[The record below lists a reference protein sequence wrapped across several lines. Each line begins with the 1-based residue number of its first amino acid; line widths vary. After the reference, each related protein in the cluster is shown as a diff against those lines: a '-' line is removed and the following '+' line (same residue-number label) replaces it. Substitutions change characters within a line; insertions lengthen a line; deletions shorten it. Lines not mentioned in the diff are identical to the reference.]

1 MISRRDLLTAGA
13 AIAATPQT
21 QARSYAQAPASKTL
35 RVCFQTAET
44 GFDPAQVQDW
54 YSNQIIAHIFDTPLR
69 YDFLDRPARLV
80 PNTAAALP
88 EISADFRVFTIRLT
102 PGIYFQDD
110 PAFGGKRRELIAADY
125 VYSIKRIFDPRWK
138 SQVLFILEAARI
150 LGLEELRQ
158 RALKDKLPFDYRRNV
173 EGLQALDRYTFQVR
187 LERPNPRF
195 VNTLAIANPLGAVA
209 HEVVEAYGEQIMA
222 HPVGT
227 GPFRLA
233 QWTRTSRIV
242 LERNPT
248 YREEI
253 YDFASPANSSQLAN
267 DVERLRGRRIPLVD
281 RVEVTIIQ
289 EAQPRLLSFEQG
301 GLDHLLVPIE
311 YGTLVAPNGKLAPNF
326 ARRGVRLDTTP
337 MADLA
342 MTSFNMEDPL
352 IGGYTP
358 ERVALRRAIS
368 LGFDNEDFIRQV
380 FKGNGVAAQSP
391 IVPGTFGYDP
401 QWRTGMSEYS
411 PAKAKALLDTYGY
424 IDRNGDGWREQPDGS
439 PLILEK
445 AASPSEIDRRQ
456 SEQWRRYM
464 NAIGLRMEFRI
475 AQWPELLKRS
485 LAGTLMIWNFAW
497 QAQEPDSDLFFS
509 LAYGPNKGSA
519 NDSRFALKAYD
530 ELYERQRVLPDGPDR
545 LAAMREATRLLVA
558 YMPYKFH
565 LHRIQ
570 QDLAQPW
577 LIGYRRHPF
586 TTRAWAYLDVDNGA
600 YMRPQA

>member
-1 MISRRDLLTAGA
+1 VRRRRFLA
-13 AIAATPQT
+13 ASAASTLVSPI
-21 QARSYAQAPASKTL
+21 RSAAAQGQHPKTL
-35 RVCFQTAET
+35 RVCFAVPET
-44 GFDPAQVQDW
+44 GFDPAQTQDY
-54 YSNQIIAHIFDTPLR
+54 YSNTIMSHIFDAPLR
-69 YDFLDRPARLV
+69 YDFIARPVQLV

-88 EISADFRVFTIRLT
+88 EVSDDFRTFTVRLT
-102 PGIYFQDD
+102 PGIFFQDD
-110 PAFGGKRRELIAADY
+110 AAFKGKRRELIAADY
-125 VYSIKRIFDPRWK
+125 VYSIKRVFDPRWK

-150 LGLEELRQ
+150 VGIDQVRQ
-158 RALKDKLPFDYRRNV
+158 HALKDKQAFDYQSNV
-173 EGLQALDRYTFQVR
+173 EGLRVLDRYTFQVR

-195 VNTLAIANPLGAVA
+195 LNTLALANPLGAVA
-209 HEVVEAYGEQIMA
+209 REVVDAYGDQIMA

-253 YDFASPANSSQLAN
+253 YGFAPPADLPRLAS
-267 DVERLRGRRIPLVD
+267 DVERLRGRRVPLVD
-281 RVEVTIIQ
+281 RVEVSIIQ

-301 GLDHLLVPIE
+301 ALDHLLVPIE
-311 YGTLVAPNGKLAPNF
+311 YGTLVAPNGKLAPNL
-326 ARRGVRLDTTP
+326 ARRGVRLDVTP

-342 MTSFNMEDPL
+342 MSSFNMEDPL
-352 IGGYTP
+352 VGGYTP
-358 ERVALRRAIS
+358 EKVALRRAIS
-368 LGFDNEDFIRQV
+368 LAFDNDDYIRQV
-380 FKGNGVAAQSP
+380 FKGYGVVAQSP

-424 IDRNGDGWREQPDGS
+424 IDRNGDGWRERPNGS

-464 NAIGLRMEFRI
+464 TAIGLKIEFRI
-475 AQWPELLKRS
+475 AQWPELVKQS
-485 LAGTLMIWNFAW
+485 LAGNLMIWNFAW
-497 QAQEPDSDLFFS
+497 QAGEPDGDLFFS

-519 NDSRFALKAYD
+519 NDARFSLKAYD
-530 ELYERQRVLPDGPDR
+530 ELYERQRTLPDGPER
-545 LAAMREATRLLVA
+545 LSAMHDASRLLVA

-570 QDLAQPW
+570 LDLAQPW

-586 TTRAWAYLDVDNGA
+586 TTRAWAYLDIDNGA
-600 YMRPQA
+600 YERPQA